1 VLVTGL
7 AMFFVATGYAS
18 LNRWRAHA
26 GAPYVWL
33 GEAISPSVGAGTGF
47 LNVAVSTFANVGNIT
62 LAGAY
67 LLFVLFPTHTFS
79 KPVTWVVA
87 TAIMGVL
94 VYFTVCHAVAGVGGF
109 KGLAEAAVPCGFLYL
124 GRCGG
129 RRRKPVLRG
138 RCLRRL
144 AGVAVLAVLRGVR
157 EAAAVG
163 PDGGHRRG
171 RVRRQPAGGRSS
183 GLNLGQL
190 YFQPDGDHGAS

>member
-67 LLFVLFPTHTFS
+67 LLFALFPTHTFS

-94 VYFTVCHAVAGVGGF
+94 VYFTVSHAVAGVGGF
-109 KGLAEAAVPCGFLYL
+109 KGLAEAAVVGVALAFAVGAFVVWRASPSSPFFAEFEK
-124 GRCGG
+124 
-129 RRRKPVLRG
+129 RRRSG
-138 RCLRRL
+138 RM
-144 AGVAVLAVLRGVR
+144 GDTD
-157 EAAAVG
+157 EEESAASQQEV
-163 PDGGHRRG
+163 D
-171 RVRRQPAGGRSS
+171 PAG
-183 GLNLGQL
+183 
-190 YFQPDGDHGAS
+190 